1 MFKLLPRLPGHLG
14 QLIMH
19 FESDRDAGLIVAM
32 AVPVIEFAFLF
43 VTDFPYIV
51 CYFFQKF
58 LSARRK
64 IFTEESFSYNVYNC
78 CLSLQYY

>member
-14 QLIMH
+14 QLIIH
-19 FESDRDAGLIVAM
+19 FESDRDACLIVAM

-51 CYFFQKF
+51 WYFF
-58 LSARRK
+58 SK
-64 IFTEESFSYNVYNC
+64 IFVRKKKNFYRRI
-78 CLSLQYY
+78 LFL

>member
-19 FESDRDAGLIVAM
+19 FGSGRDACLIVAM

-43 VTDFPYIV
+43 VTDFPYVV
-51 CYFFQKF
+51 CYFF
-58 LSARRK
+58 SK
-64 IFTEESFSYNVYNC
+64 IFVRKKGTASYDVVT
-78 CLSLQYY
+78 

>member
-1 MFKLLPRLPGHLG
+1 MFKLLARLPGHLG

-19 FESDRDAGLIVAM
+19 FESDRDACLIVAM

-58 LSARRK
+58 LSARKK
-64 IFTEESFSYNVYNC
+64 I
-78 CLSLQYY
+78 LQKNPFPITCTTVA

>member
-19 FESDRDAGLIVAM
+19 FESDRDACLIVAM

-43 VTDFPYIV
+43 VTDFPHIV
-51 CYFFQKF
+51 CYFFKNFCPQEEKF
-58 LSARRK
+58 LQKNPFPITCTTVA
-64 IFTEESFSYNVYNC
+64 
-78 CLSLQYY
+78 